1 MEKKIND
8 FIIFCL
14 ESYKF
19 KHGINGVDAHDIFS
33 KYGVYDYLYNGY
45 DMLHTLGEEYLIN
58 DIDDFLE
65 IRGFIIGN

>member
-1 MEKKIND
+1 MKDKDMEKKIND

-33 KYGVYDYLYNGY
+33 SFQFQLKQAFCY
-45 DMLHTLGEEYLIN
+45 
-58 DIDDFLE
+58 
-65 IRGFIIGN
+65 